1 MLTSKVGVDGGS
13 VDNNYGIKGG
23 TGEPGGSL
31 GVKNGVK
38 FPSRLSLLLSSL
50 LSLNFLESLNSF
62 NFPAIAATLALSN
75 DIKDVCKRKKHK
87 VGRSSKQNFLKHL
100 DINYLGKVR
109 VLRHGRTFTR

>member
-31 GVKNGVK
+31 GGKNGVK
-38 FPSRLSLLLSSL
+38 FPSRLSLLSSSL

-62 NFPAIAATLALSN
+62 NFFNFSWSSISLISRAF
-75 DIKDVCKRKKHK
+75 HK
-87 VGRSSKQNFLKHL
+87 NFLISDCLSFELSISLNKL
-100 DINYLGKVR
+100 PIIGFCASYFEISLK
-109 VLRHGRTFTR
+109 RTL